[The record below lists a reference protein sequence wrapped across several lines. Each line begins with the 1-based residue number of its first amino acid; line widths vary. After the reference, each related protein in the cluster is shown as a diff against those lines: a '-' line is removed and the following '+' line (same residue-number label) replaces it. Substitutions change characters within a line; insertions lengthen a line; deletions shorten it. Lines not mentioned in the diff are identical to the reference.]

1 MRIDSFNITNFRR
14 LHKVTIDIAN
24 EKTIFVG
31 ANNSGKTS
39 AAYALKYFLSQD
51 GRKLLKIN
59 DVTLINHQKINKIGE
74 LWLELNSQE
83 KEVPTT
89 GIQESYLQFISCF
102 PSLDILIDVPADELH
117 HVVKIIPSLA
127 WKSGLLGVRLSY
139 EPHNIEKLRQ
149 EYIEERLK
157 IQDKDIQLW
166 PRNLIDFL
174 SKRMDSLF
182 KINTYLLD
190 ITQKNNSTPKQSDFV
205 VQGFNIHELIKFDF
219 ISAQRDI
226 SDEADKTNDIEKP
239 ATQIRRYYDTIIN
252 PEKSPNDKDIE
263 TLRNLQQAQET
274 FNQTLESELD
284 YLFTEI
290 KNLGYPNVSDPD
302 IEIKTKIGLLSSYL
316 NHPSV
321 LNYKIDSH
329 SLPENYLGLG
339 FQNLIAMTVKLI
351 KYRDE
356 WLRIG
361 KAAQQ
366 DQRIERLHFIII
378 EEPEAH
384 LHAQAQQVFINN
396 SYNLLTCYKNA
407 KDENNKKR
415 YQHCDTTLQSQ
426 LLVTTH
432 SSHIVYEVDF
442 SNLRYFDRS
451 LNHQHNIP
459 LTQVKNLSRYF
470 NSANASKRFA
480 ARYLK
485 LNHCDLFFADAL
497 VLLEGKAEKL
507 LIPQLIKEHFK
518 ELYRRYISY
527 IEIEGDYAHIF
538 RPLLEMLGLNILII
552 TDLDSKNSNGNKCIP
567 QKSAEQTSS
576 NPIINRWLFDG
587 KQQTKTIDE
596 LMGLS
601 NQELVKQ
608 YDDTQIYFAFQQEV
622 PINVEIQSLDNDK
635 NTPKKHF
642 TGNIIPRTFEDALIA
657 ENLLLISNLQDKIKT
672 LPTTEKS
679 QINKVLLDLHES
691 NTLQD
696 FMSYLHARLNP
707 DCEDTKIKGKGE
719 ITKAALALELLFIC
733 DKDTNLSAP
742 IYIKNG
748 LDWLQSCF
756 NLNN

>member
-1 MRIDSFNITNFRR
+1 MKIDAFNITNFRR
-14 LHKVTIDIAN
+14 LHNVKIDIAS

-59 DVTLINHQKINKIGE
+59 DITLINHQKINEIGDR
-74 LWLELNSQE
+74 WLELNSLE

-89 GIQESYLQFISCF
+89 DIEESNLEFIGYF
-102 PSLDILIDVPADELH
+102 PSLDILIDVPANEIH
-117 HVVKIIPSLA
+117 HVVKIIPSLT

-157 IQDKDIQLW
+157 VQDKDIQLW
-166 PRNLIDFL
+166 PCNLIDFL

-190 ITQKNNSTPKQSDFV
+190 INQKNSPSPKQSDFV

-239 ATQIRRYYDTIIN
+239 ATQIRHYYDKIIN
-252 PEKSPNDKDIE
+252 PEKSPNEKDIE
-263 TLRNLQQAQET
+263 TLRSLQQSQKT
-274 FNQTLESELD
+274 FNETLESELD

-290 KNLGYPNVSDPD
+290 KNLGYPNIADPD
-302 IEIKTKIGLLSSYL
+302 IEIKTKIGLLSVYL
-316 NHPSV
+316 DHPSV
-321 LNYKIDSH
+321 LNYKVGNH

-366 DQRIERLHFIII
+366 EQRIERLHFVII

-396 SYNLLTCYKNA
+396 SYSLLTCYKNT
-407 KDENNKKR
+407 KDEKIKKR
-415 YQHCDTTLQSQ
+415 YQHCDSILQSQ

-442 SNLRYFDRS
+442 ANLRYFDRS

-470 NSANASKRFA
+470 DSEDASRRFA

-497 VLLEGKAEKL
+497 VLLEGKAERL

-518 ELYRRYISY
+518 GLYRRYISY

-538 RPLLEMLGLNILII
+538 RPLLEMLGLDILII

-576 NPIINRWLFDG
+576 NPIINKWLFDG
-587 KQQTKTIDE
+587 LQQMKTIDE
-596 LMGLS
+596 LMSLG

-622 PINVEIQSLDNDK
+622 TINVEIQPLDNDQS
-635 NTPKKHF
+635 TPKKHF

-657 ENLLLISNLQDKIKT
+657 ENLLLISILPNKIET

-679 QINKVLLDLHES
+679 EIKKILLDLGES
-691 NTLQD
+691 KSLQI
-696 FMSYLHARLNP
+696 FMKYLHARLNP
-707 DCEDTKIKGKGE
+707 DCEDTKVEGKGG
-719 ITKAALALELLFIC
+719 ITKAALALELLFVC

-742 IYIKNG
+742 AYIKNG
-748 LDWLQSCF
+748 LDWLQSR
-756 NLNN
+756 LKQY